1 MTDHKANDGMGNMS
15 HVLGWEHLFG

>member
-15 HVLGWEHLFG
+15 HILGWEHLFG